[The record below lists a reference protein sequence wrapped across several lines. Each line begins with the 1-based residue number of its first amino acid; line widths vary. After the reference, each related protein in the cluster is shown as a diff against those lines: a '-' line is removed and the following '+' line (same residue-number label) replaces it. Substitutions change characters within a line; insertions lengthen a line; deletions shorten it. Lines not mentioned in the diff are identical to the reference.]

1 MEQKIKEK
9 EQEGKGAC
17 LLAKKKKGL
26 KGLFCL
32 ILNSSDVI
40 NVTHWNNKKN
50 HEGNKCNNFKRQTL
64 SRRADSGLLSAE
76 GNPEDLL
83 RLVSRLLQSGVLGQ
97 QHLHCRQ
104 EETEQTGWKGQL
116 CPGMPFATQ
125 QSWLEKEE
133 WWLSYH
139 PWWRARQSPYRTHWQ
154 HWAAPSVTGCF
165 THGGWRRD
173 TTGPSIL
180 LLYSIPLSLP
190 WQKKK
195 KMSNA
200 HKISSFFPVFSYTN
214 TFLIILI
221 WIQISFLIAFGLS
234 ILMNAY
240 IVSYHFPKCYLE
252 DLIYPQSHRT
262 NDS

>member
-1 MEQKIKEK
+1 MRKDHAVLSQFVNTVLINLITNCSRKHASNWLEDMQSRSSVAAHWHIRGHQTPDRDSPNNLPISQGRKQKICLGFTEQVWNLIIWHGTQKQSMSFYSCTWKWNKKEK
-9 EQEGKGAC
+9 KRNKKEKVLVFLQ
-17 LLAKKKKGL
+17 KKKKGL

-125 QSWLEKEE
+125 
-133 WWLSYH
+133 
-139 PWWRARQSPYRTHWQ
+139 
-154 HWAAPSVTGCF
+154 
-165 THGGWRRD
+165 
-173 TTGPSIL
+173 
-180 LLYSIPLSLP
+180 
-190 WQKKK
+190 
-195 KMSNA
+195 
-200 HKISSFFPVFSYTN
+200 
-214 TFLIILI
+214 
-221 WIQISFLIAFGLS
+221 
-234 ILMNAY
+234 
-240 IVSYHFPKCYLE
+240 
-252 DLIYPQSHRT
+252 
-262 NDS
+262 